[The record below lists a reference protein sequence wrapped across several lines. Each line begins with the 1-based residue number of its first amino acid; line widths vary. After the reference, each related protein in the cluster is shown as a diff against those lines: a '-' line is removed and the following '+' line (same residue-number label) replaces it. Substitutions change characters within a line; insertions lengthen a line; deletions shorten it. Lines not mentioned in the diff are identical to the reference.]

1 LTSSGCHPLLKP
13 LIPVVKVLGATL
25 GRNYEI
31 VLHDL
36 SKEPSVI
43 LAIENGY
50 LTGRDMETPLTSFGE
65 NLMKASEI
73 SDKDYLAN
81 YPSEAPDGRKLRSSV
96 AFIRDEGGSLIGYL
110 CINYDMLQAQVLKD
124 MSEFLTAITPLS
136 LAGMEG
142 EKFSLPGRDR
152 LEDLILET
160 RRILGKPLRFADR
173 KERYQVMEWLEGKG
187 FFGLKGAIPE
197 LAREFGKS
205 RYTVYGD
212 LRKIRNR
219 GELSS

>member
-1 LTSSGCHPLLKP
+1 MTSSRCHPMLKL

-36 SKEPSVI
+36 SQEPPVI
-43 LAIENGY
+43 VAMENGD
-50 LTGRDMETPLTSFGE
+50 LTGRDMGTPLTSFGKS
-65 NLMKASEI
+65 LMEASEI
-73 SDKDYLAN
+73 RDKEYLAN

-96 AFIRDEGGSLIGYL
+96 AFIRDEKGSLIGFL

-124 MSEFLTAITPLS
+124 MSEFLTTIDPLS

-142 EKFSLPGRDR
+142 EKFSPPAGDR

-160 RRILGKPLRFADR
+160 RKILGKPLRFADR
-173 KERYQVMEWLEGKG
+173 KERYQAMEWLEGKG
-187 FFGLKGAIPE
+187 FFALKGAIPE

-205 RYTVYGD
+205 RYTIYGD
-212 LRKIRNR
+212 LRKIRAAR
-219 GELSS
+219 

>member
-1 LTSSGCHPLLKP
+1 MENRHCHPLLIP
-13 LIPVVKVLGATL
+13 LIPVVRVLGATL

-36 SKEPSVI
+36 SQDPPFIV
-43 LAIENGY
+43 AMENGD

-65 NLMKASEI
+65 YLMKASEI
-73 SDKDYLAN
+73 SDQDYLAN

-96 AFIRDEGGSLIGYL
+96 AFIRDEGGSLTGFL

-142 EKFSLPGRDR
+142 EKFSPGSSDR
-152 LEDLILET
+152 LETLLQET
-160 RRILGKPLRFADR
+160 RKNMGKPLRFAKK
-173 KERYQVMEWLEGKG
+173 KERYHAMEWLEERG
-187 FFGLKGAIPE
+187 FFDLKGAIPA
-197 LAREFGKS
+197 LAGEFVKS
-205 RYTVYGD
+205 RYTLYGD

-219 GELSS
+219 GELSN